1 MLRGLAIVR
10 SQQDPTDEPA
20 SLQDLLLWLKDYVVS
35 DVEGTWASLHGFM
48 VFILSWVTA
57 ALDLAFEFL
66 LAMWM

>member
-10 SQQDPTDEPA
+10 SQQGPTDEPA
-20 SLQDLLLWLKDYVVS
+20 SLQDLLLWLKNYVVS
-35 DVEGTWASLHGFM
+35 DVEGIWASLHGFM

>member
-1 MLRGLAIVR
+1 MVWFYTVK
-10 SQQDPTDEPA
+10 SMEE
-20 SLQDLLLWLKDYVVS
+20 YVVS

-57 ALDLAFEFL
+57 ALDLAFEPL